1 MIIFLGIPAGIA
13 AGVAAYIMGGSFPI
27 ILAAY
32 TLGVVAAALPFYLYL
47 GLRNTAQARVP
58 RSPRRR
64 ETRQRRLGS
73 VFVARTV
80 LTRTSSR
87 PRHQPMS
94 FELHGNILQRQHRD

>member
-80 LTRTSSR
+80 SDGVDPHLISPPASAHDRGQV
-87 PRHQPMS
+87 P
-94 FELHGNILQRQHRD
+94 